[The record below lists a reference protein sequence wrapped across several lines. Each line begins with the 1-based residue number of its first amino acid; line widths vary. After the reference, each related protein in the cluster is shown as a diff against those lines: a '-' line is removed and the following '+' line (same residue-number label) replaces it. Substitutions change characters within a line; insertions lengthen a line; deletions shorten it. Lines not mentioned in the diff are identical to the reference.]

1 MVVPLLELPI
11 PHVGDESE
19 LAELARRARA
29 GSGAAFEALA
39 ARVRDRVRGWATRLT
54 HDHDDAEDVAQ
65 LVLLRLHR
73 HVGEFEGRSRFTT
86 WLYYI
91 TRNVVISRS
100 VTERRRS
107 GLLSERSPELV
118 QAQEHDATSGTEH
131 DTRQSGDHT
140 AYIARLARAC
150 VTELSPKERTVFE
163 LSDLRGLNSVE
174 IAHQLGVKPVT
185 VRVLLSKARRR
196 IRLRMLAEHPSLL
209 EDYHP

>member
-1 MVVPLLELPI
+1 MVVPPLELPI
-11 PHVGDESE
+11 PRPGDESE
-19 LAELARRARA
+19 LAELAKRARA
-29 GSGAAFEALA
+29 GSAAAFEALA
-39 ARVRDRVRGWATRLT
+39 ARVRNRVRGWAARLT
-54 HDHDDAEDVAQ
+54 HDRDDAEDVAQ

-73 HVGEFEGRSRFTT
+73 HVGDFEGRSRITT

-91 TRNVVISRS
+91 TRNVVISRH

-107 GLLSERSPELV
+107 GLLAERSLELV
-118 QAQEHDATSGTEH
+118 QGAEHDAASGADH
-131 DTRQSGDHT
+131 DTTHRSDHT

-150 VTELSPKERTVFE
+150 VTELTPKERTVFE
-163 LSDLRGLNSVE
+163 LSDLRGLSSVE
-174 IAHQLGVKPVT
+174 IAHHLGVKPVT